1 MSMSQPEDILL
12 RLQDLEV
19 TIDVR
24 GGRVAPLRGC
34 SMEVRRGETIG
45 LVGESG
51 SGKTMTALSIM
62 GLLPHGG
69 RVTGGSIV
77 FNGRDLTSSPPDET
91 RRIRGMDIGM
101 IFQDPLTS
109 LNPTMKIGNQVGEA
123 LRIHKVASKKKAWE
137 RSIDLLRK
145 VGMPRPEKIVNDYP
159 HQLSGGMRQRVM
171 IAMALICSPSLLIA
185 DEPTTALDVT
195 TQRQILDLID
205 DLKKEFNT
213 AVILVTHDLGV
224 VAGRAD
230 RVAVM
235 YAGQIVEVASST
247 DIFINPQH
255 QYTRSLIAA
264 LPEQTTDTR
273 EELYTLP
280 GMPPD
285 LREKI
290 VGCAFATRCPLA
302 TEICTQS
309 NPHMVTLGRTD
320 APSANN
326 EPANH
331 VHTCFHPAG
340 PPLKRR
346 HDLRPERDLSSH
358 PVVCSVQDLHKNY
371 PAMSSGVIRRQI
383 GWVRAVSGVSFD
395 VYEGETLGIVGES
408 GCGKSTL
415 GRVIT
420 ALEPATSGSV
430 CINGKDIAQASRRE
444 RTLLHRNVQMM
455 FQDSYAAMD
464 PRMRVDEILSE
475 PLSIQKIGDRR
486 SRADAA
492 DNLIDKIGLSDNALS
507 KYPHQFSGGQLQRIG
522 LARSLM
528 LEPHLIVCDEP
539 VSALDVSV
547 QAQVLNLMRRLQ
559 QEQNL
564 TYIFISHDLSVV
576 RYMSDRIAVMYLGKI
591 VEIGEANK
599 VVDHPRHPY
608 TRALIEAIPVAD
620 PAHHVEEIVRLQ
632 GEPASAIDTPPGC
645 RFKNRCPF
653 ATNKCAEEP
662 PLVGDT
668 HRVACHF
675 PLPHD
680 VLEVS

>member
-224 VAGRAD
+224 VAGL
-230 RVAVM
+230 
-235 YAGQIVEVASST
+235 
-247 DIFINPQH
+247 
-255 QYTRSLIAA
+255 SLIH
-264 LPEQTTDTR
+264 
-273 EELYTLP
+273 
-280 GMPPD
+280 
-285 LREKI
+285 I
-290 VGCAFATRCPLA
+290 
-302 TEICTQS
+302 
-309 NPHMVTLGRTD
+309 
-320 APSANN
+320 
-326 EPANH
+326 
-331 VHTCFHPAG
+331 
-340 PPLKRR
+340 
-346 HDLRPERDLSSH
+346 
-358 PVVCSVQDLHKNY
+358 
-371 PAMSSGVIRRQI
+371 
-383 GWVRAVSGVSFD
+383 
-395 VYEGETLGIVGES
+395 
-408 GCGKSTL
+408 
-415 GRVIT
+415 
-420 ALEPATSGSV
+420 
-430 CINGKDIAQASRRE
+430 
-444 RTLLHRNVQMM
+444 
-455 FQDSYAAMD
+455 
-464 PRMRVDEILSE
+464 
-475 PLSIQKIGDRR
+475 
-486 SRADAA
+486 
-492 DNLIDKIGLSDNALS
+492 
-507 KYPHQFSGGQLQRIG
+507 
-522 LARSLM
+522 
-528 LEPHLIVCDEP
+528 
-539 VSALDVSV
+539 
-547 QAQVLNLMRRLQ
+547 
-559 QEQNL
+559 
-564 TYIFISHDLSVV
+564 
-576 RYMSDRIAVMYLGKI
+576 
-591 VEIGEANK
+591 
-599 VVDHPRHPY
+599 
-608 TRALIEAIPVAD
+608 
-620 PAHHVEEIVRLQ
+620 
-632 GEPASAIDTPPGC
+632 
-645 RFKNRCPF
+645 
-653 ATNKCAEEP
+653 
-662 PLVGDT
+662 
-668 HRVACHF
+668 
-675 PLPHD
+675 
-680 VLEVS
+680 